1 MFLVVANWKMNGS
14 PELAKNYSQSV
25 KHGNCTV
32 VVCPPYH
39 LISQLNGDFAKGAQ
53 NCHWADDGAY
63 TGEVSAKMLA
73 AVGASYVILG
83 HSERRAMG
91 ETTEH
96 VEIKAMAALN
106 AGLTPIICI
115 GEKEGENRDKV
126 LLEQMPKTNCII
138 AYEPVWAIG
147 SGRTPTMAEIEQ
159 AHDFIIKH
167 SGRKVIYGGSVNANN
182 AAEIAA
188 ISNVSGFL
196 VGGASLNIDS
206 FNKIIE
212 AKR

>member
-14 PELAKNYSQSV
+14 PELAKNYNHGV
-25 KHGNCTV
+25 KHGGCSV

-39 LISQLNGDFAKGAQ
+39 LIAHLSGDFSKGAQ

-63 TGEVSAKMLA
+63 TGEVSAKMLSEL
-73 AVGASYVILG
+73 GASYVILG
-83 HSERRAMG
+83 HSERRQMG

-106 AGLTPIICI
+106 AGLTPIISI

-126 LLEQMPKTNCII
+126 LLAQMPKTDCII

-147 SGRTPTMAEIEQ
+147 TGRTPTADEIEK
-159 AHDFIIKH
+159 AHEFIIAA
-167 SGRKVIYGGSVNANN
+167 SGRKVIYGGSVNPQN

-212 AKR
+212 AKK